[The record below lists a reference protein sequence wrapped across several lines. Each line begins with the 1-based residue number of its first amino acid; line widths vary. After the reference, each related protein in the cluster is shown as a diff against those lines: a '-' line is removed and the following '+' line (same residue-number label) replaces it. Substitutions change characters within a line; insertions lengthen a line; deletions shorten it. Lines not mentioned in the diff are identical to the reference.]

1 MEGHEPLL
9 PQNLHHYDLHV
20 WLWKQNPA
28 GLFSPTNPLVKCS
41 GYSYTIVEEAPHIV
55 THPKQ

>member
-9 PQNLHHYDLHV
+9 PQGLHHYDLHV

-28 GLFSPTNPLVKCS
+28 GLFNPTNPSVKCS
-41 GYSYTIVEEAPHIV
+41 GYTYTIVEEAPHIV
-55 THPKQ
+55 AHPKH